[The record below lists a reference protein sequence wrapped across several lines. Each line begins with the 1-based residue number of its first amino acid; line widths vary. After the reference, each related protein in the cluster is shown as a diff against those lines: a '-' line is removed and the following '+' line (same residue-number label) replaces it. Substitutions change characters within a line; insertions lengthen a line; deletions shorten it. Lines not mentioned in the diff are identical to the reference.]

1 VAGLGVIWDEV
12 KSEEAQRGVRAHGRY
27 NKSYR
32 RCWGYQIAFRRTF
45 NLRRSHGDQR
55 TRAARVAGRHGLA
68 FYIV

>member
-32 RCWGYQIAFRRTF
+32 WYWGYQIAFRRTF
-45 NLRRSHGDQR
+45 NLRRSHGDQ
-55 TRAARVAGRHGLA
+55 
-68 FYIV
+68 